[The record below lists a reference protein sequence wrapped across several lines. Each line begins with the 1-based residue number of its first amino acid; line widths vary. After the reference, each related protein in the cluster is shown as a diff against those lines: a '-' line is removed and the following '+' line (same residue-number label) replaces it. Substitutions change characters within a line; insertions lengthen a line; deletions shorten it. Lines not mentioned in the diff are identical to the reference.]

1 MCKILTK
8 CEEDDSVTT
17 TLGFSFPLV
26 LWLLQHDDD
35 LEDEAHGVWSQTYGE
50 EDDGNSLP
58 MDYAPYLLELMGHA
72 HENVRKAASI
82 ALANAIDVHPDTSLA
97 TLESMYVLYHSQ
109 LGVESSNIS
118 GGGTS
123 AGFFSSSSSNSSS
136 NSSSTAKKD
145 KFAKFYGSA
154 ARANQLGKFA
164 KILFSVL
171 ISLSSPYYYSIHSL
185 F

>member
-8 CEEDDSVTT
+8 CDEDESVTT
-17 TLGFSFPLV
+17 TLGCSFPLV

-58 MDYAPYLLELMGHA
+58 IEYAPFLLELMGHT

-109 LGVESSNIS
+109 LGVESNS
-118 GGGTS
+118 S
-123 AGFFSSSSSNSSS
+123 ASASSSSS
-136 NSSSTAKKD
+136 TTTTTAAKKD

-154 ARANQLGKFA
+154 ARANQVC
-164 KILFSVL
+164 S
-171 ISLSSPYYYSIHSL
+171 
-185 F
+185 